1 MRGYFF
7 VRNGPC
13 EPLKAVRKNT
23 PKNVPFFGDPVY
35 RFAVNLMSTDKTQ
48 IKLLTHQKVST
59 HTTIK
64 LRRMDRYSARTDFRR
79 SCLPLCGK
87 PDEYGQNLNNA
98 THPSIGILSYH
109 DHTTPNGLLVN
120 TRFTSLLFFII
131 LLDYEQF
138 FKRSYE
144 FPYDYTF
151 IYNIFSFYIMDHSF
165 LLPQNEKIGKAYNF
179 LIKNLI
185 PVRKVDSI

>member
-1 MRGYFF
+1 
-7 VRNGPC
+7 
-13 EPLKAVRKNT
+13 
-23 PKNVPFFGDPVY
+23 
-35 RFAVNLMSTDKTQ
+35 
-48 IKLLTHQKVST
+48 
-59 HTTIK
+59 
-64 LRRMDRYSARTDFRR
+64 MDRYSARTDFRGPR
-79 SCLPLCGK
+79 LPLCGTS
-87 PDEYGQNLNNA
+87 DEYGQNVNKAIHFSIAIHSYHDQTTPNGPLQRTTDFRRSRLPLCGTSDEYRQNLNKA
-98 THPSIGILSYH
+98 IHFSIGIRSYH
-109 DHTTPNGLLVN
+109 DQTTPNGLLVN

-165 LLPQNEKIGKAYNF
+165 LLPQNEKIVKAYNF